1 MADLRL
7 PTLNCVQLVGRL
19 TRDPEMRHTPSG
31 VAVASFGIAV
41 NRRYRDSSGESREDT
56 SFFNVVAWQKLAER
70 VAEFL
75 YKGSAVL
82 LEGRLHSR
90 TWESSDGQKHSVVE
104 IHAQRFQVLSKPDVQ
119 REYAPPSDGDEV
131 APPSPSDSPE
141 VDDDLPF

>member
-31 VAVASFGIAV
+31 VAVTSFGIAV
-41 NRRYRDSSGESREDT
+41 NRRYRDASGESREDT

-70 VAEFL
+70 VAEVLF
-75 YKGSAVL
+75 KGSAIL

-119 REYAPPSDGDEV
+119 REYAPPSDADDAG
-131 APPSPSDSPE
+131 PPSSSDSIE

>member
-7 PTLNCVQLVGRL
+7 PTLNYVQLVGRL
-19 TRDPEMRHTPSG
+19 TRDPEMRYTPSG

-41 NRRYRDSSGESREDT
+41 NRRYRDSSGETREDT

-70 VAEFL
+70 ASEFL
-75 YKGSAVL
+75 HKGSAVL

-90 TWESSDGQKHSVVE
+90 TWETSEGQKRSVLE
-104 IHAQRFQVLSKPDVQ
+104 IHTQRFQVLSKPEVQ
-119 REYAPPSDGDEV
+119 RDYAPPAETEIES
-131 APPSPSDSPE
+131 PSTPSDSPE